1 MKVIAESTW
10 SWLLYADGE
19 CRWLSVVC
27 GTVGLYELVIE
38 LDADERA
45 LIASD
50 ANQVEQL
57 ARSICGAPMRYRS
70 RHQAELLDSE
80 AAHRALVEWRAC
92 NPPPR

>member
-1 MKVIAESTW
+1 MKVLAESTW

-19 CRWLSVVC
+19 RRWLAVVC

-38 LDADERA
+38 LDANERA

-50 ANQVEQL
+50 ANPVEQL
-57 ARSICGAPMRYRS
+57 ARAICGAPMHYRS

-80 AAHRALVEWRAC
+80 AAHRALVEWRART
-92 NPPPR
+92 PRSR